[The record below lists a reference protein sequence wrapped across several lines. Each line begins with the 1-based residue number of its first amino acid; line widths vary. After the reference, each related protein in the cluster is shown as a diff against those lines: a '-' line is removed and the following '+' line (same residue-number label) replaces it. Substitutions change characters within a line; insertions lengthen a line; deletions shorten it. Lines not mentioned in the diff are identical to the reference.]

1 MEFYLYITHSG
12 QNDYLPSE
20 FMFEVPYRM
29 KNLNGQWECA
39 LAEVSI
45 DCTFTPK
52 SDRLYLCGDFLDQ
65 SCIDGKSR
73 QVLKNVEVR
82 GKYNKYL
89 NERYSDR
96 MYIGVLPGYKDAFRF
111 SLVGQ
116 DLNKVDFQSNKLH
129 MVLHFRQRK

>member
-1 MEFYLYITHSG
+1 MDFYLYITHSA
-12 QNDYLPSE
+12 QNDYLASE

-52 SDRLYLCGDFLDQ
+52 SDRLYLCGDFLDE

-116 DLNKVDFQSNKLH
+116 DLNKVNFQSNKLH